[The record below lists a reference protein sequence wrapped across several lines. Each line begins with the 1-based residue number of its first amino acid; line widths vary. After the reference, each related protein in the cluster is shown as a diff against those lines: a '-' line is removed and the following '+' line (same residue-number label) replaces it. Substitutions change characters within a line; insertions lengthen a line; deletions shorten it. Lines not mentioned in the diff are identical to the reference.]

1 MLRGL
6 KAADVLLPGYGFS
19 FRYRLA
25 IHPWRVGHG
34 AKDRRGH
41 SDWRKTCGNRRRAS
55 AYDFQSGRRQWL

>member
-41 SDWRKTCGNRRRAS
+41 SD
-55 AYDFQSGRRQWL
+55 